1 MKCIKQCLDKC
12 YTYSCLCP
20 VSAWPYQYHSLYC
33 SCVQTVQ
40 LCSKQVSLLR
50 STNIQTVHLGEGS
63 ESIKTC
69 CHETDS
75 GPLEVHL
82 DWLAPDQAPH
92 MDLLAAYQVPH
103 MDKLVPYQ
111 VRYGCG
117 HWYL

>member
-1 MKCIKQCLDKC
+1 MKSIKQCLDKC

-20 VSAWPYQYHSLYC
+20 VSAWPYQSTAYTAAVYRLYNC
-33 SCVQTVQ
+33 AV
-40 LCSKQVSLLR
+40 KQVSLLR

-92 MDLLAAYQVPH
+92 MDWLAAYQVPH

-111 VRYGCG
+111 VCYGCG